1 MNAQDFRS
9 LQEAYMKVYQLDEAE
24 VIAKL
29 GGVPGSVRVK
39 PALSIPGTNIG
50 IGPNRPV
57 PGTFTTTTPE
67 QKAKISQ
74 GNTTI
79 DRGTYQQ
86 PRVGAGPTSNERSR
100 YNSERLKS
108 GQGGLMKTESLDLYD
123 IILSY
128 LLDEGY
134 AETLQSA
141 EAIMVNMG
149 EEWRETIIEAE
160 VLSKLD
166 GVEGTGVGKDFKKKS
181 WTDTEKSRYS
191 SYKKP
196 TAPAAKSSGDSP
208 KASGSAQSSS
218 SSSNVSSK
226 PPESSNADAIAMGM
240 SPAAYR
246 RKQIQQAADVKS
258 PTASAD
264 ERETMY
270 QKSQGRAS
278 EISSWYGR
286 DPKDPKTGKAED
298 DYAKADY
305 ARRLAM
311 RNNDPNYDPTKAS
324 RPTIQRAQKSSRDA
338 WANPNAG
345 N

>member
-1 MNAQDFRS
+1 MDAQELRN
-9 LQEAYMKVYQLDEAE
+9 LQEAYMDVYQELDEAE

-100 YNSERLKS
+100 YNRERLKS
-108 GQGGLMKTESLDLYD
+108 RQGGLMKTESSDLYD
-123 IILSY
+123 IILSH

-134 AETLQSA
+134 ANTQESA
-141 EAIMVNMG
+141 LAIMANMS
-149 EEWRETIIEAE
+149 EEWRENILEMDDFSAGGGNAKMKQTGMSKDQ
-160 VLSKLD
+160 VVTLGKKNLSN
-166 GVEGTGVGKDFKKKS
+166 VSKKQTS
-181 WTDTEKSRYS
+181 TQS
-191 SYKKP
+191 SQ
-196 TAPAAKSSGDSP
+196 SSP
-208 KASGSAQSSS
+208 SS

-226 PPESSNADAIAMGM
+226 SGETDNINRDAIAMGM

-246 RKQIQQAADVKS
+246 RQQIQRDADVKS

-286 DPKDPKTGKAED
+286 DPKDPKTGKEED

-324 RPTIQRAQKSSRDA
+324 RPTIQRAQRSSRDA

>member
-1 MNAQDFRS
+1 MDTRDLRN
-9 LQEAYMKVYQLDEAE
+9 LQEAYMEVYRELDEAE

-86 PRVGAGPTSNERSR
+86 SRVGAGPTSNERSR

-108 GQGGLMKTESLDLYD
+108 GQGGLMKTESHDLYD
-123 IILSY
+123 IILSH

-134 AETLQSA
+134 AETLKAA
-141 EAIMVNMG
+141 EVIMVNMG
-149 EEWRETIIEAE
+149 EEWRENILEMDDFSAGGGNAKMKKTGMSKDQVVTLGKKNLAN
-160 VLSKLD
+160 LSKKQ
-166 GVEGTGVGKDFKKKS
+166 TP
-181 WTDTEKSRYS
+181 TQS
-191 SYKKP
+191 SQ
-196 TAPAAKSSGDSP
+196 SSP
-208 KASGSAQSSS
+208 SS

-311 RNNDPNYDPTKAS
+311 RNNDPNYDPTKAP
-324 RPTIQRAQKSSRDA
+324 RPTIQRAQRSSRDA